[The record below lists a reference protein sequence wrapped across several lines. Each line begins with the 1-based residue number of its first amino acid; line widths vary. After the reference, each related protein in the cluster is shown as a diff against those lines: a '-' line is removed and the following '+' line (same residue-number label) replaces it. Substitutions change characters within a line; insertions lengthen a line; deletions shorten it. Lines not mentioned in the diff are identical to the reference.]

1 MALPHH
7 QQRVAAM
14 SRSSALSLLS
24 ALVLCWGSAQAQS
37 LLALT
42 EQTLGHDARWH
53 AQALEVQA
61 AEHRRLQAR
70 AALLPQVGLQA
81 SSEYSDNHVRAQ
93 LPQLGTQNQTLHARQ
108 DNVGVQLV
116 QPLYAPALHVQYQ
129 EGKQALELSHAQRE
143 AQRQSLLLQVAQAYF
158 EALMA
163 RDALAVQETLVE
175 AVRSQSALA
184 QRNFDLGLTT
194 ITDVREAQARL
205 DLAQAQRLGLQNQ
218 WYSAL
223 LSLEKLSGQPQPNL
237 WFLPEEAQLPAIDS
251 ALQAQWLQELDDVHP
266 LLQQADMARRLAQLR
281 TQKAKAAHQPT
292 VQLQASYGRQR
303 NPDGS
308 LTMAY
313 PHRVTVGTIGVQAQV
328 PLFAGFG
335 IEQRVREAL
344 VQEEQAQAQWLDTL
358 RSLEQAVRQ
367 AWLGLQAAQQQ
378 SSALKQAVAS
388 SETALQATQTGYR
401 VGVRINVDVLNAQVQ
416 LHNARKDWLR
426 ARYQVLL
433 GQLQL
438 LQAAGR
444 LQLQDVEAISAL
456 LKPATQQP
464 HP

>member
-223 LSLEKLSGQPQPNL
+223 LSLETQR
-237 WFLPEEAQLPAIDS
+237 S
-251 ALQAQWLQELDDVHP
+251 A
-266 LLQQADMARRLAQLR
+266 
-281 TQKAKAAHQPT
+281 TT
-292 VQLQASYGRQR
+292 
-303 NPDGS
+303 
-308 LTMAY
+308 
-313 PHRVTVGTIGVQAQV
+313 
-328 PLFAGFG
+328 
-335 IEQRVREAL
+335 
-344 VQEEQAQAQWLDTL
+344 
-358 RSLEQAVRQ
+358 
-367 AWLGLQAAQQQ
+367 
-378 SSALKQAVAS
+378 
-388 SETALQATQTGYR
+388 
-401 VGVRINVDVLNAQVQ
+401 
-416 LHNARKDWLR
+416 
-426 ARYQVLL
+426 
-433 GQLQL
+433 
-438 LQAAGR
+438 
-444 LQLQDVEAISAL
+444 
-456 LKPATQQP
+456 
-464 HP
+464 